1 MSGDSRTMNDVKINK
16 TKVLPLR
23 WFANMCGSIAGWAIM
38 NISYYDELEDFN
50 WRYKL
55 HYYIWKTTWPIY
67 YRFGTFYEIIDFDFG
82 ADGWN
87 DYDENGVPYW
97 EQTGA
102 VDPDYFPSWDY
113 VDEETGDAFRL
124 INK

>member
-1 MSGDSRTMNDVKINK
+1 
-16 TKVLPLR
+16 
-23 WFANMCGSIAGWAIM
+23 MCGSIAGWAIM